1 MTRSFAPRLAAVATL
16 SLLTAA
22 CAGDGYYLQAASG
35 HLELMGDRQEIAGL
49 LADETTPPDL
59 RQQLAL
65 VNEALTYAAETLK
78 LPDNGSYRDYVDLDR
93 PFVTWNVV
101 AAPPLSLDPVEW
113 CFPVVGC
120 VSYRGY
126 FDRDEAIAFAEDLRA
141 EGYDVSVSGARAYS
155 TLGIFRDPVPSTI
168 IFDAPYDLVGTIFH
182 ELAHQRVYVEGD
194 AAFNE
199 SYAVAVE
206 RAGVEQWLAERAS
219 PQLAA
224 AYRTDNRRREQF
236 LALLLDARTDL
247 GTLYATDIGDAGK
260 LEGKAIIIDG
270 LRQDYERLK
279 QSWGGYSGFDG
290 WFASEINNARLA
302 LIATYNSGV
311 AAFDAVRA
319 ANGGDWAAFHAAVE
333 AYAALPRAERN
344 ALLFAQPI
352 AVAP

>member
-1 MTRSFAPRLAAVATL
+1 MHAMTRSPGPRIAAVAIL

-22 CAGDGYYLQAASG
+22 CAGDGYYLQAAEG

-49 LADETTPPDL
+49 LADETTPPEL

-65 VNEALTYAAETLK
+65 VNEALAHATETLK

-101 AAPPLSLDPVEW
+101 ATPPLSLDPVEW

-126 FDRDEAIAFAEDLRA
+126 FDRDEAIAFAEALSA

-168 IFDAPYDLVGTIFH
+168 IFDTPYDLVGTIFH
-182 ELAHQRVYVEGD
+182 ELAHQRVYAEGD

-206 RAGVEQWLAERAS
+206 RAGVEQWLADRAS
-219 PQLAA
+219 PELAA
-224 AYRTDNRRREQF
+224 AYRTDNRRREEF
-236 LALLLDARTDL
+236 LALLLETRAEL
-247 GTLYATDIGDAGK
+247 ATLYASAAGEAEK
-260 LEGKAIIIDG
+260 LQGKASILDG
-270 LRQDYERLK
+270 LRRDYERLK
-279 QSWGGYSGFDG
+279 RSWGGYSGFDG
-290 WFASEINNARLA
+290 WFASEVNNARLA
-302 LIATYNSGV
+302 LVATYNSGV
-311 AAFDAVRA
+311 AVFESILA

-333 AYAALPRAERN
+333 AYAAMPRPDREL
-344 ALLFAQPI
+344 ALFGP
-352 AVAP
+352 APR